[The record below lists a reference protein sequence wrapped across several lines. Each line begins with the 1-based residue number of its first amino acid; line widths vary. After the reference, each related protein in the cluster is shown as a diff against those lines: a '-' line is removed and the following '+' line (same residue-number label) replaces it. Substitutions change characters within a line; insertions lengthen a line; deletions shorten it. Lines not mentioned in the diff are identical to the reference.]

1 MDRGYKSSP
10 LQLNR
15 FLHYTEYRLML
26 LLLNRYQP
34 GTLWGPWI
42 QQDST
47 FQRGMLKDTQLL
59 MIIELLQSHMSLL
72 YI

>member
-1 MDRGYKSSP
+1 
-10 LQLNR
+10 
-15 FLHYTEYRLML
+15 ML

-34 GTLWGPWI
+34 GTLWGQWI

-47 FQRGMLKDTQLL
+47 FQQGMLKDTQLL